1 MQVMT
6 PQVAPDMTGK
16 TLPAVKSVADA
27 LNVVAKGET
36 AEGAAEGVK
45 PGFDNTLATLMT
57 TLNSDTGRQ
66 KIGEKIT
73 EAVEQQQAETPEGTD
88 DSAAMAIL
96 ESLLTASQHPV
107 KSLPVKGNSE
117 KPEHKVNTVMLQSRE
132 ASVQSASAQGQAQ
145 VQTQPLLQGQTQQGN
160 SQANTTVQETHGTSV
175 KLVATRPVAA
185 TTQEMA
191 QINASQSVPMSA
203 ESTSVAS
210 AQEIAA
216 QPTTA
221 GDKNAR
227 FTLPD
232 VKLSDENSRW
242 SEQLHSALG
251 DRLQVQMKDKIQHAT
266 IRLDPPNMG
275 KIDISM
281 QLENGR
287 MQVHINASHGDVY
300 RALQQVSHDLRQTLV
315 EQNFVQVN
323 VQVSSQHPGQQQGN
337 RQQASADQNDTVFAN
352 AELPEDDTYSSHQD
366 DESVLLTV

>member
-1 MQVMT
+1 MQVMNA
-6 PQVAPDMTGK
+6 QAAPDMTSQAQ
-16 TLPAVKSVADA
+16 PAVKGVADA
-27 LNVVAKGET
+27 LNIVAQGET
-36 AEGAAEGVK
+36 ADGATEGTK

-57 TLNSDTGRQ
+57 ALNGDTGRQ
-66 KIGEKIT
+66 KIGEKAT
-73 EAVEQQQAETPEGTD
+73 ETVEQHQAETPEGTD
-88 DSAAMAIL
+88 DSAAMALL

-117 KPEHKVNTVMLQSRE
+117 KPEHSVDAAMLQSRE
-132 ASVQSASAQGQAQ
+132 AGAQNASAQVQA
-145 VQTQPLLQGQTQQGN
+145 QPLLQGQAQQQN
-160 SQANTTVQETHGTSV
+160 SQATTRQETHGTSV

-191 QINASQSVPMSA
+191 QMNAAQTVPMSA
-203 ESTSVAS
+203 ESTSTAS
-210 AQEIAA
+210 AQAMAA
-216 QPTTA
+216 QPTTGA
-221 GDKNAR
+221 DKTAR

-281 QLENGR
+281 QLDNGR

-323 VQVSSQHPGQQQGN
+323 VQVSSQHPGQQQDN
-337 RQQASADQNDTVFAN
+337 RQQAFADQNEVVFAN
-352 AELPEDDTYSSHQD
+352 AERAEDENYSSHQD